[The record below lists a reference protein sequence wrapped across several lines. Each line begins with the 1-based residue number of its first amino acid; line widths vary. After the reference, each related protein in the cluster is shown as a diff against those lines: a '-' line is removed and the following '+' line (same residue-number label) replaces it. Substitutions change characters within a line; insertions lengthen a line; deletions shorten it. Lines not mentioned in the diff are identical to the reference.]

1 MSSIWS
7 HAPFTFLFLCHKQ
20 SRLVYLVYFKFK
32 KKIWELFFSEYG
44 TYNDLWHWVTYI
56 EYNATDYNYYN
67 YSAPLAQSWKIF
79 CLTQSSSSSLQVF
92 SGPAGVLCHLQG
104 KAERQTRFKPATI
117 GMPYQRANHKCQRVP
132 STAQFFRPSGCSR
145 PLGGLEHLHFWA
157 CTGSCS
163 RPLASSRSP

>member
-7 HAPFTFLFLCHKQ
+7 HAPSAFLFLCRKQ

-32 KKIWELFFSEYG
+32 KKFGNSFISEYG

-104 KAERQTRFKPATI
+104 KAERQTRFEPATI
-117 GMPYQRANHKCQRVP
+117 GVPYQCANCKRQRVP
-132 STAQFFRPSGCSR
+132 SAAQFFGPSGCSR
-145 PLGGLEHLHFWA
+145 PPSGLEHLHFRA
-157 CTGSCS
+157 RMGSCS
-163 RPLASSRSP
+163 RPLASLRSP